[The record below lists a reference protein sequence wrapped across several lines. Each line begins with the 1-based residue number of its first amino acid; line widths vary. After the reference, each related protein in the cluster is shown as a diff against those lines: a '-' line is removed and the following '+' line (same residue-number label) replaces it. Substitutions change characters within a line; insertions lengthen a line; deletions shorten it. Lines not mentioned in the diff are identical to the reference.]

1 MIAFQYEAGSTTL
14 LCSNIFPS
22 KVPIYTENELCQKK
36 YTGAAMFFCA
46 KNKYAVR
53 SPKNSNDAI
62 KYHYS

>member
-1 MIAFQYEAGSTTL
+1 MKQVLLLYYVVTFFHLKYLSTQKM
-14 LCSNIFPS
+14 NYV
-22 KVPIYTENELCQKK
+22 KKK
-36 YTGAAMFFCA
+36 YTGAAMFFSA